1 MAAKS
6 GANPAPNSGEW
17 EEINPFTQA
26 LDMKAGDSFI
36 AEYLGGSEK
45 EVDDPNSPEAEG
57 KRVTLFHEFRE
68 DSGSEPFGVWGS
80 AGLDKRLAEL
90 AIGTRVKVQYDGLV
104 DLKGGRTARQYRVWA
119 DRNQP
124 F

>member
-1 MAAKS
+1 MAAKG
-6 GANPAPNSGEW
+6 GANPAPIPSEW

-26 LDMKAGDSFI
+26 LDMNVGDSFI
-36 AEYLGGSEK
+36 AEYLGGNEK
-45 EVDDPNSPEAEG
+45 EVDDPNAEGGEG
-57 KRVTLFHEFRE
+57 KRMTLFHEFRE

-80 AGLDKRLAEL
+80 AGLDKRLSEV

-119 DRNQP
+119 DRTQP